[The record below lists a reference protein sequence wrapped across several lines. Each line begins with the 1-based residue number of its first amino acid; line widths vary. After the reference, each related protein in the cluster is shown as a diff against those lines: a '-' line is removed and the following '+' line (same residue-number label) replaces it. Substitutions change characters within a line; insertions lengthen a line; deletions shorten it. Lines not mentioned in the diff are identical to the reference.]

1 MYRKS
6 GCTSTPLIL
15 PLALGLV
22 TWPVGTAAAAPC
34 PTAGD
39 IQTTIGFPVKAH
51 PQVADRCMYQLTG
64 QYQGAFVTVIY
75 QPATRAEELYADIT
89 KRVKGAKGANAQ
101 PDRLTIGEGGLGY
114 GSRGR
119 KEAAAVA
126 KGQLYHVEVDY
137 DLMEDDL
144 KLRDD
149 VAIRL
154 IELAMRSTPAG
165 NSTAAFDACLLATNA
180 ELSEIAEEDPAIAKH
195 WSAPEAS
202 SGGTNCQY
210 DGGSIRVY
218 RGKRAGDAVESMLKA
233 VKADKLPR
241 VPVDGIGD
249 KAFFIIPKP
258 NDEYNR
264 FGMLAVY
271 DGPRVLQLILD
282 AQRDESIEATKP
294 RLARLARLVLPRLAE
309 QP

>member
-1 MYRKS
+1 MD
-6 GCTSTPLIL
+6 GTSRHRSAPFIL

-22 TWPVGTAAAAPC
+22 AWPAGTAAAAPC
-34 PTAGD
+34 PSAAD

-64 QYQGAFVTVIY
+64 EYQGAFVTLIY
-75 QPATRAEELYADIT
+75 QPATRAEALYADIT
-89 KRVKGAKGANAQ
+89 KRVKGAKGASAQ

-154 IELAMRSTPAG
+154 IELAMRTAPAG

-180 ELSEIAEEDPAIAKH
+180 EFSEIAEEDPAIAKH

-210 DGGSIRVY
+210 DGGSIQVY
-218 RGKRAGDAVESMLKA
+218 RGKGAGDPVESMLKA

-241 VPVDGIGD
+241 VSVSGLGD
-249 KAFFIIPKP
+249 RAFFVIPKP

-271 DGPRVLQLILD
+271 DGPRILRLILD
-282 AQRDESIEATKP
+282 AQGDESIDATKP
-294 RLARLARLVLPRLAE
+294 RLERLARLVLPRLR
-309 QP
+309 